1 MLALAYW
8 HFKCMCFWYTVIQCH
23 FHSLS
28 VPQPLC
34 ACIKDWGCE
43 GKACWQDWSLN
54 PISALCSP
62 WPGDAG
68 KQLAEVSLDAEGTSQ
83 GGTSVPTQTK
93 AHLQRQIHKIKIW
106 KRFFFF
112 NLEQLFLLIYLPVD
126 VEAWA
131 HESPGVFIHCAQPK
145 QEAMHLRV
153 LVFHQLTRWQ

>member
-54 PISALCSP
+54 PINAMCSP
-62 WPGDAG
+62 CPGDAG
-68 KQLAEVSLDAEGTSQ
+68 KQLAEVSLSAEGTSQ
-83 GGTSVPTQTK
+83 GGTSALTQTK
-93 AHLQRQIHKIKIW
+93 AHLQRQLHKTGIW
-106 KRFFFF
+106 KRSK
-112 NLEQLFLLIYLPVD
+112 NLEQLFLLISLPIES
-126 VEAWA
+126 EAWA
-131 HESPGVFIHCAQPK
+131 HESPRVFIHCAQPK
-145 QEAMHLRV
+145 QEPVHLRV
-153 LVFHQLTRWQ
+153 LVFYQLKRLWQ